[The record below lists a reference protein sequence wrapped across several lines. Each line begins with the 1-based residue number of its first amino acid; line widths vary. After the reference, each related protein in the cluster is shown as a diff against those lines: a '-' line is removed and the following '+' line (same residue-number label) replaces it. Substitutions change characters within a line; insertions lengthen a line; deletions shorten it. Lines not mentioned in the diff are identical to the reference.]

1 MSLDTLDQLLDQSLK
16 GLQDANIIKYM
27 TQLAQIIPGIY
38 EALEAPENQARIC
51 MNLKYSFKL
60 PLKNS
65 NLNQEIQGQFLT
77 KPSIYGKLAL

>member
-38 EALEAPENQARIC
+38 EALEASENQARIC

-65 NLNQEIQGQFLT
+65 NLNQEIQDQFLT
-77 KPSIYGKLAL
+77 KPSIYRKLAL

>member
-16 GLQDANIIKYM
+16 GLQDAKITIKYM
-27 TQLAQIIPGIY
+27 TQLAQIIPGFY

-65 NLNQEIQGQFLT
+65 NLNRLFLYL
-77 KPSIYGKLAL
+77 KISIRIEAS

>member
-65 NLNQEIQGQFLT
+65 NLNQETQDQFLT